1 MAQLL
6 EVVSETEIS
15 PLPGAQGYSFFVFF
29 VLWLVGSG
37 HSIGIYRLSQSGFLK
52 KKKSW
57 SLFNIFAQMFIL
69 DIRWCWFHFFFFF

>member
-37 HSIGIYRLSQSGFLK
+37 HSISIYRLSQSGFLK
-52 KKKSW
+52 KKSHGHYLTYLHKC
-57 SLFNIFAQMFIL
+57 LFWIFVGVCFT
-69 DIRWCWFHFFFFF
+69 FFF